1 MYDIWPRAS
10 KRPQEGLRSQGH
22 CTGCDG
28 RAYPLLRRDKGRPES
43 RNKDLLDDLRDKV
56 RTIHQDYINDLDR
69 LIDELKDGR
78 IDGEQ
83 YRAQASIRR
92 AKFFADDNA
101 AHAEMAERMK
111 RKYADDVPKWLNGSR

>member
-1 MYDIWPRAS
+1 
-10 KRPQEGLRSQGH
+10 
-22 CTGCDG
+22 
-28 RAYPLLRRDKGRPES
+28 LL
-43 RNKDLLDDLRDKV
+43 NDLRDKV

-92 AKFFADDNA
+92 VKFFADDNA
-101 AHAEMAERMK
+101 AHVEMAERVK
-111 RKYADDVPKWLNGSR
+111 RKHTDDVPKWLNGSR